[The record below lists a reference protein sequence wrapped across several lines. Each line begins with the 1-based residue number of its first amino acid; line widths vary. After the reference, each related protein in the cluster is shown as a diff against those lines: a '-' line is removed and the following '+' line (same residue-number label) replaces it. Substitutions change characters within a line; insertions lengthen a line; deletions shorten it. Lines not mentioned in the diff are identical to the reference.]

1 MILLLSFQVLVD
13 GSETT
18 VVLQSLTPLTE
29 YVVNVYAIVGEES
42 SEPLKGTETTC
53 KWVFLP
59 VFLHLPLT
67 YFLC

>member
-1 MILLLSFQVLVD
+1 MVD

-29 YVVNVYAIVGEES
+29 YVVNVYAIVGGAS

-59 VFLHLPLT
+59 VFL
-67 YFLC
+67 C